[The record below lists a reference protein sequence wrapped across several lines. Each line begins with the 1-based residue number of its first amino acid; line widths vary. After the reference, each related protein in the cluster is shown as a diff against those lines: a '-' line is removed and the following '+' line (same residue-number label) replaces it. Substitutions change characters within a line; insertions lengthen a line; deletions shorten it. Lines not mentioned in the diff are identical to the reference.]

1 MCVTVNTC
9 AMLRQVIQFVAVCTV
24 CDIECIHLVLRLAF
38 PRSDQNACK
47 AHMHGY
53 FCCCVSL
60 LCFFFFGWLL
70 QFRNAILP
78 QFLFS
83 IFIHCYFGFFFF
95 IRFTSCKSWFFFHI
109 NDKDHP
115 LHVHCLALDEYD
127 WEVSAIQPNRM
138 KLKHLT
144 LGVISIS
151 YSTPNNDVNENFA
164 PTWSWIADDV
174 LLLNHCFSIQ
184 MR

>member
-1 MCVTVNTC
+1 MRNAASSNTIC
-9 AMLRQVIQFVAVCTV
+9 CRMHRLRYWMYTFGVASSVSS
-24 CDIECIHLVLRLAF
+24 I
-38 PRSDQNACK
+38 RSKRWQSTHAWI
-47 AHMHGY
+47 
-53 FCCCVSL
+53 FLL
-60 LCFFFFGWLL
+60 LCFSVGFFSSGDFCNFET
-70 QFRNAILP
+70 QFYPNFC
-78 QFLFS
+78 FLFLFIVILASFFYS
-83 IFIHCYFGFFFF
+83 I
-95 IRFTSCKSWFFFHI
+95 TSCKSWFFFHI

-184 MR
+184 ML